1 MLRVKQKLP
10 CSTYFHFFFFSMHTQ
25 THTHTYAQNRS
36 DIPAVSVFQ
45 GHIDSVTS
53 TIFTKDDKV
62 LSGSDDKSVKIWELR
77 NMRSP
82 LFTIRTDSAVN
93 RLAVS
98 STGLIAI
105 PNDNRSIRIFE
116 LNGQR
121 INRLQ
126 KRSHRRMVTSCCFK
140 EGSSVC
146 NLFSSGFDR
155 KVFGWNISI

>member
-1 MLRVKQKLP
+1 MCVVCEVRKNYHGN
-10 CSTYFHFFFFSMHTQ
+10 YFNFFFFST
-25 THTHTYAQNRS
+25 TRWLKNRS

-98 STGLIAI
+98 SNGLIAI